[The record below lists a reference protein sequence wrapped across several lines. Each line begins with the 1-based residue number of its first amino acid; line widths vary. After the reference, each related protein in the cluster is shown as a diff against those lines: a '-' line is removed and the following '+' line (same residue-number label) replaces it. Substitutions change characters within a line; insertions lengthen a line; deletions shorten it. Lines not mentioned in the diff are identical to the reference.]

1 MSHQAEDLSVI
12 DGGGP
17 ADGSLIGE
25 TIDGRYQIERIL
37 GEGGMGLVYQVLHV
51 ALNKKFAMKVLRA
64 DVSRDAEIIE
74 RFKRE
79 AQSATAIGNQHIIDI
94 SDFGKLPDGSTY
106 FIMEFLEGQD
116 LTAAI
121 EDRDNPIDAKRMI
134 HIGLQLCDALSAAH
148 NAGIVHRDLKPDN
161 IFLITRG
168 KNTDFVKVLDFGIAK
183 AGGGSSK
190 LTRAGQVFGT
200 PHYMSPEQCSGTDVD
215 HRTDIYA
222 LGVIFYEMLAGQVP
236 FDADNLM
243 GILSKHLY
251 EQPRPLRELAPDVP
265 ESLEHIVGRAMA
277 KNADERYQTMD
288 ELADDLRRVQQGLAP
303 VPHYFAK
310 TLAPGALFGGGDA
323 TGSEKKKPPIAVIA
337 VAALALILGG
347 AGVVMFL
354 GGGDEAD
361 AERIVEASEPA
372 PELEATP
379 PPEAAPEQSAQEP
392 EPMVIRT
399 VELITD
405 PENAEIWSGES
416 LVGNSPLDLPV
427 PPEGEEPAD
436 YELRY
441 PGYQPR
447 SFSISSATIA
457 KRISFKLEPV
467 PAPKPAA
474 STRTTTMRATTMS
487 SSASSSQMS
496 TTTQPSTMSSTK
508 RSTVGLEVLDPWAN

>member
-168 KNTDFVKVLDFGIAK
+168 KTPT
-183 AGGGSSK
+183 SSK
-190 LTRAGQVFGT
+190 
-200 PHYMSPEQCSGTDVD
+200 SS
-215 HRTDIYA
+215 I
-222 LGVIFYEMLAGQVP
+222 
-236 FDADNLM
+236 
-243 GILSKHLY
+243 S
-251 EQPRPLRELAPDVP
+251 
-265 ESLEHIVGRAMA
+265 ES
-277 KNADERYQTMD
+277 Q
-288 ELADDLRRVQQGLAP
+288 RRV
-303 VPHYFAK
+303 
-310 TLAPGALFGGGDA
+310 GARR
-323 TGSEKKKPPIAVIA
+323 S
-337 VAALALILGG
+337 
-347 AGVVMFL
+347 
-354 GGGDEAD
+354 
-361 AERIVEASEPA
+361 
-372 PELEATP
+372 
-379 PPEAAPEQSAQEP
+379 
-392 EPMVIRT
+392 
-399 VELITD
+399 
-405 PENAEIWSGES
+405 
-416 LVGNSPLDLPV
+416 LPV
-427 PPEGEEPAD
+427 PGKSSG
-436 YELRY
+436 LRIICR
-441 PGYQPR
+441 P
-447 SFSISSATIA
+447 SSV
-457 KRISFKLEPV
+457 LEP
-467 PAPKPAA
+467 
-474 STRTTTMRATTMS
+474 T
-487 SSASSSQMS
+487 S
-496 TTTQPSTMSSTK
+496 TTGRIFT
-508 RSTVGLEVLDPWAN
+508 RSG

>member
-1 MSHQAEDLSVI
+1 MSQQAEDLSVI
-12 DGGGP
+12 EGGGST
-17 ADGSLIGE
+17 DGSLIGE
-25 TIDGRYQIERIL
+25 LIDGRYQIERIL
-37 GEGGMGLVYQVLHV
+37 GEGGMGLVYQVLHI

-94 SDFGKLPDGSTY
+94 SDFGTLPDGSTY

-121 EDRDNPIDAKRMI
+121 EDTENKIDAKRMA
-134 HIGLQLCDALSAAH
+134 HIGLQLCDALSDAH

-200 PHYMSPEQCSGTDVD
+200 PHYMSPEQCSGTGVD

-222 LGVIFYEMLAGQVP
+222 LGVIFYEMLTGSVP

-251 EQPRPLRELAPDVP
+251 EQPQPLRELVPDIP

-310 TLAPGALFGGGDA
+310 TLAPGALFGGSGASGD
-323 TGSEKKKPPIAVIA
+323 EKKRPPIALIA

-347 AGVVMFL
+347 VGVVMFL
-354 GGGDEAD
+354 DGGE
-361 AERIVEASEPA
+361 EPA
-372 PELEATP
+372 PEIVAEA
-379 PPEAAPEQSAQEP
+379 PPEPEIVEEAIAEEPPAEP
-392 EPMVIRT
+392 EVIPVRT
-399 VELITD
+399 VELVTD
-405 PENAEIWSGES
+405 PQNAEVWSGEA
-416 LVGNSPLDLPV
+416 LVGNSPIELPI

-441 PGYQPR
+441 PGYQSR
-447 SFSISSATIA
+447 SFSISSATLA
-457 KRISFKLEPV
+457 KRISFKLEAV
-467 PAPKPAA
+467 PAPKPATSSRSSSSMMSTSMSA
-474 STRTTTMRATTMS
+474 STS
-487 SSASSSQMS
+487 SSSSDSQS
-496 TTTQPSTMSSTK
+496 STMSSTK
-508 RSTVGLEVLDPWAN
+508 RSPVGIEVLDPWAN

>member
-200 PHYMSPEQCSGTDVD
+200 PHYMSPEHCSGTGVD

-222 LGVIFYEMLAGQVP
+222 LGVIFYEMLTGQVP

-251 EQPRPLRELAPDVP
+251 EEPRPLRELAPDVP

-277 KNADERYQTMD
+277 KNVDERYQTMD
-288 ELADDLRRVQQGLAP
+288 ELAEDLRRVQQGLEP
-303 VPHYFAK
+303 VPHFFAK
-310 TLAPGALFGGGDA
+310 TLAPGAFFGGPGA
-323 TGSEKKKPPIAVIA
+323 KGEEKKKPPIALIA
-337 VAALALILGG
+337 VAVLALILGG
-347 AGVVMFL
+347 VGVVMFL
-354 GGGDEAD
+354 DGGEEIA
-361 AERIVEASEPA
+361 AEVTIEPSEVAPEPVVEEPVEEEPAEPA
-372 PELEATP
+372 PVP
-379 PPEAAPEQSAQEP
+379 
-392 EPMVIRT
+392 VRT
-399 VELITD
+399 VELVTD
-405 PENAEIWSGES
+405 PQNAEIWSGEA
-416 LVGNSPLDLPV
+416 LVGNSPLELPI
-427 PPEGEEPAD
+427 PAEGEEPAD

-447 SFSISSATIA
+447 SFSISSATLA

-467 PAPKPAA
+467 PAPKPVA
-474 STRTTTMRATTMS
+474 TTMRSTAMS
-487 SSASSSQMS
+487 SSMSSSSSSSMTSSSSGSSS
-496 TTTQPSTMSSTK
+496 TTM
-508 RSTVGLEVLDPWAN
+508 RSPVGIEVLDPWAN